1 VSKVKWEKT
10 KERKVRNM
18 KKRPT
23 LRVGLGRQIFSFIG
37 SITLI
42 ASLHIGSF
50 AQTCS
55 ISPNLG
61 TVATNWDNVF
71 TQNGP
76 GTGLEPSGSAGW
88 TGADST
94 YSILLPN
101 GNTAFFFSDSYIAES
116 PAKSG
121 DATVTTNAN
130 GLRTRQ
136 TNCGPPLCDPPASL
150 YRAHNS
156 IVVRNTS
163 GTTLTTKVGAKDGF
177 GYSTSYFKPT
187 NTNHFYWM
195 GDATVVQTT
204 SSGTKKVWV
213 FLMEFDNSWTYYGSA
228 IAQLNASTL
237 AIESIN
243 TLTNTPDLSIGWGS
257 AMWLDGSYGNYFL
270 YIYGIK
276 TVNGKKQPFV
286 ALTNPGLGV
295 ANVKNT
301 NNWFVWNG
309 SNWVTGLNNA
319 VTVAPVNDSISDEY
333 SVKKFTVNGT
343 PTYIMVGMDTSVPYG
358 TWKDIVLY
366 SSCSPQGPFTG
377 KYFVYSTP
385 ETGSTKVPGMTANQN
400 LNAGLLT
407 YNPHIHPQFSAAG
420 YMLIS
425 YNINWGGN
433 NADTIYADGYRPRFI
448 QVYVPGLQ

>member
-1 VSKVKWEKT
+1 MG
-10 KERKVRNM
+10 NM
-18 KKRPT
+18 KGSPTQKTRRGKR
-23 LRVGLGRQIFSFIG
+23 IFSFIFG
-37 SITLI
+37 FIGRAALI
-42 ASLHIGSF
+42 ASSYTIIV

-61 TVATNWDNVF
+61 TAAANWDNVF

-101 GNTAFFFSDSYIAES
+101 GNSAFFFSDSYIAES

-121 DATVTTNAN
+121 DATVTTNGN

-136 TNCGPPLCDPPASL
+136 TNCNPPLCDPPASL

-156 IVVRNTS
+156 IVVRNAS
-163 GTTLTTKVGAKDGF
+163 GTQLTTKVGAKDAF

-195 GDATVVQTT
+195 GDATVVQTS

-213 FLMEFDNSWTYYGSA
+213 FLMEFDNSWIYYGSA

-243 TLTNTPDLSIGWGS
+243 TLTNTPNLSISWGS

-286 ALTNPGLGV
+286 ALTNPGLGI
-295 ANVKNT
+295 AGVKNT

-319 VTVAPVNDSISDEY
+319 VTIAPVNDSISDEY

-343 PTYIMVGMDTSVPYG
+343 PTYIMAGMDTSVPYG

-366 SSCSPQGPFTG
+366 SSCAPQGPFTG

-385 ETGSTKVPGMTANQN
+385 ETGSTKVPGMTAAQN

>member
-1 VSKVKWEKT
+1 M
-10 KERKVRNM
+10 RNM
-18 KKRPT
+18 KEQPT
-23 LRVGLGRQIFSFIG
+23 SKKSRGKQIFSFIFG
-37 SITLI
+37 FIGIAALI
-42 ASLHIGSF
+42 FGLGVTNF

-61 TVATNWDNVF
+61 TAASNWDNVF

-101 GNTAFFFSDSYIAES
+101 GNTAFFFSDSYIVES
-116 PAKSG
+116 PAKTG

-136 TNCGPPLCDPPASL
+136 TNCNPPLCDPPASL

-156 IVVRNTS
+156 IVIRNAS

-195 GDATVVQTT
+195 GDAVVVQTT
-204 SSGTKKVWV
+204 STGTKKVWV
-213 FLMEFDNSWTYYGSA
+213 FLMEYDNSWTYYGSA

-243 TLTNTPDLSIGWGS
+243 TLTNVPNLTTSWGS
-257 AMWLDGSYGNYFL
+257 AMWLDGTYGNYYL

-295 ANVKNT
+295 AGVKNT

-309 SNWVTGLNNA
+309 SSWVVGLNNA
-319 VTVAPVNDSISDEY
+319 VTIAPVTDSISDEY

-343 PTYIMVGMDTSVPYG
+343 PTYIMSGMDTSVPYG

-366 SSCSPQGPFTG
+366 TSCAPQGPFTG
-377 KYFVYSTP
+377 KYLVYSTP

-400 LNAGLLT
+400 LNKGLLT
-407 YNPHIHPQFSAAG
+407 YNPHIHPQFSALG
-420 YMLIS
+420 YLLIS
-425 YNINWGGN
+425 YNINWGGDN
-433 NADTIYADGYRPRFI
+433 SDTIYADGYRPRFI